1 MLWIGGLVGRENN
14 DAALV
19 EIGPEIDTGGMRRR
33 PLCPGLA
40 LGAVGRSV

>member
-19 EIGPEIDTGGMRRR
+19 EIGPEIDAGGMRRQS
-33 PLCPGLA
+33 LCAVPA
-40 LGAVGRSV
+40 LGAVGGSL

>member
-1 MLWIGGLVGRENN
+1 MLWIGGLIGRENN

-19 EIGPEIDTGGMRRR
+19 EIGPEIDAGGMRRR
-33 PLCPGLA
+33 SSYAVPA